1 MRHYYTQIHQY
12 MERLISQVI
21 LTDRRELEVN
31 GGRMNLQEYLL
42 LKKVRRDEGQT
53 FQQMMEETGCSR
65 NEVTAMVRRL
75 LKQQL
80 IQKGPASRDR
90 RIRRLVLTEEGKGW
104 LLRMEGMEQELL
116 YGLLNEFTF
125 NEEKAI
131 LKFLVKLEMQ
141 LKEKDSAAALPSCQI
156 DETN

>member
-1 MRHYYTQIHQY
+1 

-75 LKQQL
+75 LKQHL
-80 IQKGPASRDR
+80 IQKGPASQDR
-90 RIRRLVLTEEGKGW
+90 RIRRLVLTEEGKDC
-104 LLRMEGMEQELL
+104 LLRMESMEQELL
-116 YGLLNEFTF
+116 YGLLNEFTL

-156 DETN
+156 DETD